1 MKNIKIKIKRSMIKK
16 YSLTLVIVLFA
27 CSLHANVNTNKP
39 SIVPLDYYPK
49 IVKSFVAQ
57 FPNSHLSKYP
67 VNDLISSRG
76 WTNYLNSYDYNHVYF
91 LQSDMDMF
99 SKYMYDL
106 DDTLRVGNLDFAYMV
121 FNVFKERLANRYE
134 YVGELLT
141 NGFDFTENDYW
152 TWKRHDSPWAKD
164 EADWDS
170 IWKKKI
176 KNEYLAS
183 IVSKELRAE
192 NITNGVDVAESKDL
206 KNSTTN
212 DVVASTSS
220 NVTDL
225 VSDTP
230 SIEDEVA
237 STSSNVIDHVSA
249 APSIEDVISNKYKQ
263 YLTVIDDSDSEYVL
277 QKYLTSFAMAYDPHS
292 SYMAPSSYEDFSIEM
307 NLSLVGIGAM
317 LRSEDGMAKIV
328 SIIPGGPADRD
339 KRDIQLVPGDKIVA
353 VAQGDE
359 PAVSILHWPINK
371 AVKLIRGK
379 KGSKVVL
386 TIIPAD
392 DPTDIT
398 TKKVDLIRDE
408 VKLEEQAAS
417 MEKIIE
423 VDDHGI
429 TNVIGV
435 IKVPAFYAPMGSI
448 EGVTKRT
455 VSEDVAK
462 LIKEFLEE
470 DKPKGL
476 VLDLRNNG
484 GGSLLEA
491 INLTGLF
498 IESGPVVQ
506 VRETYHVSVLRDRD
520 PSVDYDGPMIV
531 LVNKLSASASEIF
544 AGALQD
550 YGRALIVGDRKTHGK
565 GTVQTILKMGNEKF
579 GRIKVTTASFYRISG
594 GSTQLKGVIPDIIM
608 PSYLDYMDLG
618 EDQLDNA
625 LEWSKINSATYM
637 PQTNVS
643 LMVSDL
649 TKLSNQRIEKDE
661 KFQDFLQLLEHA
673 KEMQETVAI
682 PLNKEARKALSRREN
697 EIKEVKKKNL
707 GADFVGEDREDE
719 FVEKDEDLDIVVK
732 SDKRKF
738 VEEIDD
744 IILKESILI
753 LDDMIDISNDE
764 NYFKDKLIQQY
775 DIKVEKERS
784 SLRQFVD
791 GIFLWLKKIWSW
803 ITRNIFR
810 L

>member
-1 MKNIKIKIKRSMIKK
+1 MKNIKMTISMIKK
-16 YSLTLVIVLFA
+16 YSLVLLTVLLVA
-27 CSLHANVNTNKP
+27 SLHANINTNKP
-39 SIVPLDYYPK
+39 SILPLDYYPQIAK
-49 IVKSFVAQ
+49 TFVAQ

-67 VNDLISSRG
+67 VNDLISSRA
-76 WTNYLNSYDYNHVYF
+76 WTNYINSYDYNHVYF
-91 LQSDMDMF
+91 LQSDIDMF

-106 DDTLRVGNLDFAYMV
+106 DDTLRVGDIDFAYLV
-121 FNVFKERLANRYE
+121 FNVFKERLADRYE

-141 NGFDFTENDYW
+141 NGFDFTKNEYW
-152 TWKRHDSPWAKD
+152 TWKRHDEPWAED
-164 EADWDS
+164 EEDWDR

-183 IVSKELRAE
+183 IVVKELSE
-192 NITNGVDVAESKDL
+192 EKLTNGFDVAQSDDVQEA
-206 KNSTTN
+206 TTN
-212 DVVASTSS
+212 DVVDGVSS
-220 NVTDL
+220 NVTDK
-225 VSDTP
+225 
-230 SIEDEVA
+230 A
-237 STSSNVIDHVSA
+237 SA
-249 APSIEDVISNKYKQ
+249 APSVEEVISNKYKQ

-277 QKYLTSFAMAYDPHS
+277 QKYLTAFAMAYDPHS

-339 KRDIQLVPGDKIVA
+339 KRDIQLVPGDKIIA
-353 VAQGDE
+353 VAQGEE

-379 KGSKVVL
+379 KGTKVVL
-386 TIIPAD
+386 TVIPAD
-392 DPTDIT
+392 DPTNIT

-408 VKLEEQAAS
+408 VKLEKQAAS

-423 VDDHGI
+423 VDELGI

-435 IKVPAFYAPMGSI
+435 IKVPAFYAPMGADDD
-448 EGVTKRT
+448 VTKRT
-455 VSEDVAK
+455 VSMDVDK

-470 DKPKGL
+470 ENPKGL
-476 VLDLRNNG
+476 ILDLRNNG

-498 IESGPVVQ
+498 IETGPVVQ
-506 VRETYHVSVLRDRD
+506 VRETYHVSSLKDRD
-520 PSVDYDGPMIV
+520 PGISYDGPMVV
-531 LVNKLSASASEIF
+531 LVNKLSASASEIV

-594 GSTQLKGVIPDIIM
+594 GSTQLEGIVPDIVM

-618 EDQLDNA
+618 EDQLDNP
-625 LEWSKINSATYM
+625 LEWSKINPETYVAE
-637 PQTNVS
+637 TNLS
-643 LMVSDL
+643 LMVPSL
-649 TKLSNQRIEKDE
+649 KKLLNQRIEQDE
-661 KFQDFLQLLEHA
+661 KFQDFLKMLEHA
-673 KEMQETVAI
+673 KDIQETVAM
-682 PLNKEARKALSRREN
+682 PLNKEARKDILRREN
-697 EIKEVKKKNL
+697 EMKKIKRTNL
-707 GADFVGEDREDE
+707 GADFTLENQEIVEDDDE
-719 FVEKDEDLDIVVK
+719 EQDIIIK
-732 SDKRKF
+732 SDKSKF
-738 VEEIDD
+738 VEDIDD
-744 IILKESILI
+744 PILKQSVLI
-753 LDDMIDISNDE
+753 LADMIDISNDK
-764 NYFKDKLIQQY
+764 NYLQSKLQKQ
-775 DIKVEKERS
+775 DNEKEKKEKS

-803 ITRNIFR
+803 VSRNLFR

>member
-1 MKNIKIKIKRSMIKK
+1 MIKK
-16 YSLTLVIVLFA
+16 NSLVLLIVLLV
-27 CSLHANVNTNKP
+27 CSLHASVNTNKP
-39 SIVPLDYYPK
+39 SIAPLDYYPQ
-49 IVKSFVAQ
+49 IAKSFVAQ

-67 VNDLISSRG
+67 VNDLVSSRS

-91 LQSDMDMF
+91 LQSDIDMF

-106 DDTLRVGNLDFAYMV
+106 DDTLRVGNLDFAYLV
-121 FNVFKERLANRYE
+121 FNVFKERLADRYE

-141 NGFDFTENDYW
+141 NGFDFTENEYW
-152 TWKRHDSPWAKD
+152 TWKRHDVAWAKD
-164 EADWDS
+164 ETDWDD
-170 IWKKKI
+170 IWTKKI

-183 IVSKELRAE
+183 VVSKELRE
-192 NITNGVDVAESKDL
+192 EEVTNGVDFAKSEEL
-206 KNSTTN
+206 KESTTN
-212 DVVASTSS
+212 DVADVTSS
-220 NVTDL
+220 NMT
-225 VSDTP
+225 
-230 SIEDEVA
+230 EV
-237 STSSNVIDHVSA
+237 VSA
-249 APSIEDVISNKYKQ
+249 APSIEEVITNKYKQ

-277 QKYLTSFAMAYDPHS
+277 QKYLTAFAMAYDPHS

-317 LRSEDGMAKIV
+317 LRSEDGMAKIA

-339 KRDIQLVPGDKIVA
+339 KRDIQLVPGDKIIA
-353 VAQGDE
+353 VAQGDG

-386 TIIPAD
+386 TVIPAD

-398 TKKVDLIRDE
+398 TKRVDLIRDE

-417 MEKIIE
+417 METFIE
-423 VDDHGI
+423 VDDNGI

-435 IKVPAFYAPMGSI
+435 IKVPAFYAPMGTN
-448 EGVTKRT
+448 EDVTKRT
-455 VSEDVAK
+455 VSEDVEK
-462 LIKEFLEE
+462 LIQEFLKEE
-470 DKPKGL
+470 NPKGL
-476 VLDLRNNG
+476 ILDLRNNG

-506 VRETYHVSVLRDRD
+506 VRETYHVSALRDRD
-520 PSVDYDGPMIV
+520 PSIAYDGPMIV

-550 YGRALIVGDRKTHGK
+550 YGRALIVGDSKTHGK

-618 EDQLDNA
+618 EDKLDNA
-625 LEWSKINSATYM
+625 LEWSKINAVPYVS
-637 PQTNVS
+637 QTNIS
-643 LMVSDL
+643 LMIPDL
-649 TKLSNQRIEKDE
+649 TNMLNQRIEKDE
-661 KFQDFLQLLEHA
+661 KFQDFLSLLVHA

-682 PLNKEARKALSRREN
+682 PLNKEARKAFSRREN
-697 EIKEVKKKNL
+697 EMKDVKRKNL
-707 GADFVGEDREDE
+707 GAEFTGEDGEDE
-719 FVEKDEDLDIVVK
+719 FVEKDEEVDIVAK
-732 SDKRKF
+732 SDKSKF

-744 IILKESILI
+744 PVLKESVLI
-753 LDDMIDISNDE
+753 LDDLIDISNDK
-764 NYFKDKLIQQY
+764 NYFKNKQMQQ
-775 DIKVEKERS
+775 DNKQEKKEKS

-803 ITRNIFR
+803 ILRNIFR